1 MTETD
6 QKAEDRRKKKRSP
19 AAWAFVVSA
28 LVSTGVSTGTSWIFF
43 HSPQHLGIKSY
54 WELLPTFAALEIL
67 LFACA
72 LGAKENLNNP
82 QKGAPGT
89 PGLLIWIFTG
99 FAAIPAYSVAG
110 NWVTGTI
117 RLVVGPVAAVISFHM
132 AMGMDL
138 RHKKA
143 GAVSRSPWAVVGHAI
158 RERLFAFFGLAN
170 PEESALEI
178 RQNRAVARSVVL
190 FGRINGL
197 SDKRQKGRRGRTLAR
212 RLQEQLRI
220 AGVSADPARADA
232 FLSALAVYKHTDRLF
247 DLSFVSPW
255 ASRPAVASD
264 AAPTTDT
271 EPDTKVSEATDA
283 GQTDTSGAQIIRLPG
298 QAPRGVG
305 QDDDGWSDIASAA
318 TVRPSTGANTDGG
331 EPAPAAGQTTGHD
344 AGHDG
349 QPDTAPVAARMSD
362 PDSPDKWADVLESLY
377 APEGKRPSV
386 TEVVR
391 HAYRQD
397 WDTATM
403 RAVVSDVLPDAKP
416 DTITKAIRRVRD
428 ERSAKP
434 DTDKMSGPY
443 L

>member
-1 MTETD
+1 MT
-6 QKAEDRRKKKRSP
+6 QAEEKEVEKGRSP

-28 LVSTGVSTGTSWIFF
+28 LVCTGVSTGTSWIFF
-43 HSPQHLGIKSY
+43 HSPKHLGIKSY

-82 QKGAPGT
+82 KKQAPGT
-89 PGLLIWIFTG
+89 PGLLVWMFTA
-99 FAAIPAYSVAG
+99 FAAFPAYSVAG
-110 NWVTGTI
+110 DWVTGTI
-117 RLVVGPVAAVISFHM
+117 RLVVGPVGAVISFHM

-143 GAVSRSPWAVVGHAI
+143 GAVSNSPWAVVAHAI

-170 PEESALEI
+170 PEQTALEI
-178 RQNRAVARSVVL
+178 RQNRAVAKSIVL

-197 SDKRQKGRRGRTLAR
+197 SQRRRDGRRGRALGR

-220 AGVSADPARADA
+220 AEVSTDPERADA

-247 DLSFVSPW
+247 QLDFVSPW
-255 ASRPAVASD
+255 ASRPAVATETVS
-264 AAPTTDT
+264 ATDT
-271 EPDTKVSEATDA
+271 EPDTEVSEGLGA
-283 GQTDTSGAQIIRLPG
+283 GQSDISSDQIIRLPG
-298 QAPRGVG
+298 QAPRGAG
-305 QDDDGWSDIASAA
+305 QDDDGWSDIVPAEL
-318 TVRPSTGANTDGG
+318 VRPDKDSDTDSG
-331 EPAPAAGQTTGHD
+331 ELVPAAGQS
-344 AGHDG
+344 AGQAG
-349 QPDTAPVAARMSD
+349 QPDTTPDMAPALNRMSD

-416 DTITKAIRRVRD
+416 DTITKAIRRVR
-428 ERSAKP
+428 EEKSASP